1 MLLSWLRHTSF
12 FTHHLRVL
20 SSAVAWGVGEA
31 ISRAA
36 RERKGDL
43 ARPLSDWMPQSY
55 LLTGD
60 GRGEPEADEGAGVFA
75 A

>member
-31 ISRAA
+31 ISRTRAQRGLSAPAFGLDAA
-36 RERKGDL
+36 VVL
-43 ARPLSDWMPQSY
+43 ADRGWA
-55 LLTGD
+55 
-60 GRGEPEADEGAGVFA
+60 GRAGG
-75 A
+75 